1 MGSPKTLQLFMMHGT
16 ADGPIKASIRNW
28 VGRVYSIPRTEL
40 NSEELRRRAELN
52 HPAVYFL
59 VGTNPETDK
68 PRIYIGQT
76 APRQNGVAF
85 ARAAE
90 HSRSED
96 KDFFNRIIYVVVV
109 DDSWGATEITFLENA
124 FHQRAIKAD
133 RYEVANGNTPSAG
146 SLSEE
151 TQAELD
157 EFIENTN
164 LIISALGISAFQPK
178 AISSKSLKQRRT
190 GQTPTPASSEDEP
203 TFELTLPLHSV
214 QGLGQR
220 TTSGFLVLGGSTLRA
235 DLRPSAPR
243 GVHATRERYADQIQ
257 DSALLNDIE
266 FSSPSA
272 AAAFLLGGSA
282 NGRVMW
288 HLQNDPAV
296 TLADW
301 EDREGNEA
309 DLHTSHP
316 EAQVQFTG
324 EVCEH

>member
-1 MGSPKTLQLFMMHGT
+1 MGSPKTLQLFMMDGT
-16 ADGPIKASIRNW
+16 AAGPIKASIRNW

-40 NSEELRRRAELN
+40 NSEELRRRPELN

-90 HSRSED
+90 HARSED

-124 FHQRAIKAD
+124 FHQRAIQAG

-146 SLSEE
+146 SVSEE

-178 AISSKSLKQRRT
+178 ATSLKSRT
-190 GQTPTPASSEDEP
+190 AATTATGSALQSQHEEP
-203 TFELTLPLHSV
+203 MFELTVPRHGV

-220 TTSGFLVLGGSTLRA
+220 TTNGFLVLAGSQLREE
-235 DLRPSAPR
+235 LLPSAQR
-243 GVHATRERYADQIQ
+243 GVHATRDRYADQIQ
-257 DSALLNDIE
+257 NGALLSDLE
-266 FSSPSA
+266 FTSPSA
-272 AAAFLLGGSA
+272 AAAFLVGGAA
-282 NGRVMW
+282 NGRRLW
-288 HLQNDPAV
+288 HLQDEPST

-301 EDREGNEA
+301 EDREGDEA
-309 DLHTSHP
+309 DH
-316 EAQVQFTG
+316 QVPQIET
-324 EVCEH
+324 ERRADDD

>member
-1 MGSPKTLQLFMMHGT
+1 MMDGT
-16 ADGPIKASIRNW
+16 AAGPIKASIRNC

-40 NSEELRRRAELN
+40 NSEELRGRPELN

-90 HSRSED
+90 HSRSAD

-146 SLSEE
+146 SVSEE

-178 AISSKSLKQRRT
+178 ATSSKART
-190 GQTPTPASSEDEP
+190 STAAVPAHPNGDEEP
-203 TFELTLPLHSV
+203 VFELTVLSQGV

-220 TTSGFLVLGGSTLRA
+220 TASGFLVLEGSTLRPE
-235 DLRPSAPR
+235 LRPSAPR
-243 GVHATRERYADQIQ
+243 GVHATTRERYADQIQ
-257 DSALLNDIE
+257 DNTLE
-266 FSSPSA
+266 FTSPSA
-272 AAAFLLGGSA
+272 AAAFLVGGAA
-282 NGRVMW
+282 NGRTMW
-288 HLQNDPAV
+288 HLQDEPTT
-296 TLADW
+296 TLAAW

-309 DLHTSHP
+309 DQQAVPIGPLTPST
-316 EAQVQFTG
+316 EAP
-324 EVCEH
+324 

>member
-1 MGSPKTLQLFMMHGT
+1 MGSPKTLQLFMMDGT
-16 ADGPIKASIRNW
+16 AAGPIKASIRNW

-40 NSEELRRRAELN
+40 NSEELRRRPELN

-90 HSRSED
+90 HARSED

-124 FHQRAIKAD
+124 FHQRAIRAD
-133 RYEVANGNTPSAG
+133 RYEVANGNTPSGG
-146 SLSEE
+146 SVSEE

-178 AISSKSLKQRRT
+178 ATAGKSST
-190 GQTPTPASSEDEP
+190 EHSSGTTLNQQAKEEEP
-203 TFELTLPLHSV
+203 TFELTVPRHGV

-220 TTSGFLVLGGSTLRA
+220 TADGFLVLAGSTLRKE
-235 DLRPSAPR
+235 LLPSAAR
-243 GVHATRERYADQIQ
+243 GVHATRDRYADQIQ
-257 DSALLNDIE
+257 NGTLLSDLE
-266 FSSPSA
+266 FTSPSA
-272 AAAFLLGGSA
+272 AASFLVGGAA
-282 NGRVMW
+282 NGRRLW
-288 HLQNDPAV
+288 HLQEEPTT

-301 EDREGNEA
+301 EDREGDEA
-309 DLHTSHP
+309 DHQAAQP
-316 EAQVQFTG
+316 ETP
-324 EVCEH
+324 

>member
-1 MGSPKTLQLFMMHGT
+1 M
-16 ADGPIKASIRNW
+16 
-28 VGRVYSIPRTEL
+28 
-40 NSEELRRRAELN
+40 
-52 HPAVYFL
+52 YFL

-90 HSRSED
+90 HSRSAD

-146 SLSEE
+146 SVSEE

-164 LIISALGISAFQPK
+164 LIISALGVSAFQLK
-178 AISSKSLKQRRT
+178 ATSSKSRT
-190 GQTPTPASSEDEP
+190 STNSAAAPARPSDDEEP
-203 TFELTLPLHSV
+203 VFELTVLSQGV

-220 TTSGFLVLGGSTLRA
+220 TTSGFLVLEGSTLRPE
-235 DLRPSAPR
+235 LRPS
-243 GVHATRERYADQIQ
+243 ADQIQ
-257 DSALLNDIE
+257 DNTLTSDLE
-266 FSSPSA
+266 FTSPSA
-272 AAAFLLGGSA
+272 AAAFLVGGAA
-282 NGRVMW
+282 NGRTMW
-288 HLQNDPAV
+288 HLQDEPST
-296 TLADW
+296 TLAAW
-301 EDREGNEA
+301 EDREGDEA
-309 DLHTSHP
+309 DQQAVLP
-316 EAQVQFTG
+316 EPPETP
-324 EVCEH
+324 

>member
-1 MGSPKTLQLFMMHGT
+1 MGSPKTLQLFMMDGT
-16 ADGPIKASIRNW
+16 AAGPIKASIRNW
-28 VGRVYSIPRTEL
+28 VGRVYSILRTEL
-40 NSEELRRRAELN
+40 NSEELRRRPELN

-90 HSRSED
+90 HARSED

-124 FHQRAIKAD
+124 FHQRAIRAD

-146 SLSEE
+146 SVSEE

-178 AISSKSLKQRRT
+178 VTSSKART
-190 GQTPTPASSEDEP
+190 ANSATTSSALQSQHEEP
-203 TFELTLPLHSV
+203 MLELTVPRHGV

-220 TTSGFLVLGGSTLRA
+220 TANGFLVLAGSQLRE
-235 DLRPSAPR
+235 DLLPSAQR

-257 DSALLNDIE
+257 NGALLSDLE
-266 FSSPSA
+266 FTSPSA
-272 AAAFLLGGSA
+272 AAAFLVGGAA
-282 NGRVMW
+282 NGRRLW
-288 HLQNDPAV
+288 HLQDEPST

-301 EDREGNEA
+301 EDREGDEA
-309 DLHTSHP
+309 DHQAPQIET
-316 EAQVQFTG
+316 ERRADG
-324 EVCEH
+324 G

>member
-1 MGSPKTLQLFMMHGT
+1 MMDGT
-16 ADGPIKASIRNW
+16 ADGAIKASIRNW

-40 NSEELRRRAELN
+40 NSQELRRRPELN

-124 FHQRAIKAD
+124 FHQRAIKTG

-146 SLSEE
+146 SVSEE

-178 AISSKSLKQRRT
+178 AISTKSRAVSAT
-190 GQTPTPASSEDEP
+190 TVPVPSANEEEP
-203 TFELTLPLHSV
+203 IFELTLARHGV
-214 QGLGQR
+214 RGLGQR
-220 TTSGFLVLGGSTLRA
+220 TANGFLVLSGSTLRPE
-235 DLRPSAPR
+235 LHPRAPR
-243 GVHATRERYADQIQ
+243 GVHATRDRFADQVQGTSVIA
-257 DSALLNDIE
+257 DVE
-266 FSSPSA
+266 FTSPSA
-272 AAAFLLGGSA
+272 AAAFLVGRAS
-282 NGRVMW
+282 NGRIEW
-288 HLQNDPAV
+288 HLQDDPDV

-301 EDREGNEA
+301 EDREGDQA
-309 DLHTSHP
+309 DQQILSP
-316 EAQVQFTG
+316 EPDRDA
-324 EVCEH
+324 

>member
-1 MGSPKTLQLFMMHGT
+1 MGSPKTLQLFMMDGT

-40 NSEELRRRAELN
+40 NSEELRGRPELN

-90 HSRSED
+90 HSRSAD

-146 SLSEE
+146 SVSEE

-164 LIISALGISAFQPK
+164 LIISALGVSAFQPK
-178 AISSKSLKQRRT
+178 ATSSKAR
-190 GQTPTPASSEDEP
+190 TPTNTAAASVRPSDDEEP
-203 TFELTLPLHSV
+203 IFELTVLSQGV

-220 TTSGFLVLGGSTLRA
+220 TTSGFLVLEGSTLRPE
-235 DLRPSAPR
+235 LRPSAPR

-257 DSALLNDIE
+257 DNTLTSDLE
-266 FSSPSA
+266 FTSPSA
-272 AAAFLLGGSA
+272 AAAFLVGGAA
-282 NGRVMW
+282 NGRTMW
-288 HLQNDPAV
+288 HLQDEPTT
-296 TLADW
+296 TLAAW
-301 EDREGNEA
+301 EDREGDEA
-309 DLHTSHP
+309 DQQAAPIGPLTP
-316 EAQVQFTG
+316 PTETP
-324 EVCEH
+324 

>member
-1 MGSPKTLQLFMMHGT
+1 MGSPKTLQLFMMDGT
-16 ADGPIKASIRNW
+16 AAGPIKASIRNW

-40 NSEELRRRAELN
+40 NSEELRRRPELN

-76 APRQNGVAF
+76 APRQSGVAF

-90 HSRSED
+90 HARSED

-146 SLSEE
+146 SVSEE

-164 LIISALGISAFQPK
+164 LIISALGVSAFQPK
-178 AISSKSLKQRRT
+178 TTWLKSPTAPTSDTSPNQRRM
-190 GQTPTPASSEDEP
+190 EDEP
-203 TFELTLPLHSV
+203 TFELTVPSQGV

-220 TTSGFLVLGGSTLRA
+220 TTSGFLVLAGSTLRP

-243 GVHATRERYADQIQ
+243 GVHATRNRYADQIRKNTLTS
-257 DSALLNDIE
+257 DLE
-266 FSSPSA
+266 FTSPSA
-272 AAAFLLGGSA
+272 AASFLVGGSA
-282 NGRVMW
+282 NGRAMW
-288 HLQNDPAV
+288 HLQDEPAT

-301 EDREGNEA
+301 EDREGDEA
-309 DLHTSHP
+309 DHQALFIDTIAPPDAIS
-316 EAQVQFTG
+316 
-324 EVCEH
+324 